1 MKQAAGPPKQEV
13 ALPGDR
19 PRGEER
25 TDSLPMAIHGLKQTT
40 AFSPMLAAGRTRRPR
55 AGRGGRWLDYRL
67 RAATT
72 IVQNKGEQL
81 PNGSCFIVLISVD

>member
-40 AFSPMLAAGRTRRPR
+40 AFSPMLAAGRTRRIR
-55 AGRGGRWLDYRL
+55 AGRGGGRTTGYG
-67 RAATT
+67 RARPLCK
-72 IVQNKGEQL
+72 IRV
-81 PNGSCFIVLISVD
+81 NGFQTGAVS